1 MTGNS
6 ALTRIIVLDP
16 HEVATMMLVTKGL
29 PTYEIALRLG
39 VTAGDS
45 MSSLPSRRQQLGA

>member
-45 MSSLPSRRQQLGA
+45 MSSLPSA